1 MFLCYHG
8 LGQYEN
14 RDYALSQ
21 LAGTVFEHPSGERCS
36 DEMPYSLNIV
46 GHCYL
51 VAGQVDMA
59 RMCFEFSILC
69 SRYMGDRYD
78 KHNSAYHYLSYL

>member
-14 RDYALSQ
+14 RDYALREMAS
-21 LAGTVFEHPSGERCS
+21 TVFKPPFERCS
-36 DEMPYSLNIV
+36 GEMHYSFNIV
-46 GHCYL
+46 GHCFL

-59 RMCFEFSILC
+59 RLCFTFSTMF
-69 SRYMGDRYD
+69 SRLMGDVYD
-78 KHNSAYHYLSYL
+78 KYNSAYHYLSYL